1 MSTKGMLVLCP
12 FPGTDLARPR
22 LGLGPGPQVK
32 VLVPGKTAFPSKGS
46 SHQSQGSCVWGILYS
61 PANIVWLSFL
71 LTMGFPLANN
81 IEDAVLLNELSG
93 HKSSA
98 SARPSD
104 PSYQSS
110 VFKDPG
116 SSSSAPWHSGPL
128 FLWVWVTYKN
138 EMKMCVIFSCQA
150 YTMSTQTLKGQRRG
164 IHSPKCVGWVRN

>member
-1 MSTKGMLVLCP
+1 MSTKGMLVLCLSQ
-12 FPGTDLARPR
+12 GQTWQ
-22 LGLGPGPQVK
+22 GLGWGWGQGLKLRFWFLAKQLSLPRAAVMSLKAAVSEASCILLPT
-32 VLVPGKTAFPSKGS
+32 LSDSAFCWP
-46 SHQSQGSCVWGILYS
+46 W
-61 PANIVWLSFL
+61 A
-71 LTMGFPLANN
+71 FPLANN

-138 EMKMCVIFSCQA
+138 ETKMCVIFSCQA
-150 YTMSTQTLKGQRRG
+150 YTMSTQTLKEQRRG